1 MSTTAALSP
10 AEILALPAMPTAQQ
24 AFAALNIGPTAGYQ
38 LIADGEFPIEVL
50 RLGRAFRVRRADLLA
65 VVGLAE
71 QAAADEDE
79 DAEPDAA

>member
-24 AFAALNIGPTAGYQ
+24 AFAALNIGTSTGYQ
-38 LIADGEFPIEVL
+38 LIKDGDFPLEVVS
-50 RLGRAFRVRRADLLA
+50 LGRALRVRRAELLA
-65 VVGLAE
+65 LVGLADT
-71 QAAADEDE
+71 ATTE